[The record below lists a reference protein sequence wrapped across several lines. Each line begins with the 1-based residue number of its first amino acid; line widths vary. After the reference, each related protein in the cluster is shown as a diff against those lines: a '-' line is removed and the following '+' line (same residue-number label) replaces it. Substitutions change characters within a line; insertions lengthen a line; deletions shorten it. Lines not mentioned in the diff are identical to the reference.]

1 MYLALSRLRP
11 GLRAK
16 HRQGDK
22 FDDPFSRGEHAA
34 MRIDAPKCLLS
45 AGLATMLA
53 SAAVAAAE
61 LPQTPAERAKLYAE
75 AVAQAQQRYAESV
88 RAQPLLKPQSRPCDL
103 SLVATMPSQGTQW
116 SWSGACKNGAAQGT
130 GIADVYFDGKHK
142 WRYVGAMSAGERSG
156 AGEMLS
162 ASGYRVK
169 GEYANDELNG
179 QAYVVDVDW
188 QTVGTITYVDGTRE
202 GPAWY
207 ASGDGSGSQGRYR
220 DGTQVDGVRYSSEG
234 EVETLG
240 K

>member
-1 MYLALSRLRP
+1 MHAM
-11 GLRAK
+11 
-16 HRQGDK
+16 HRQSDG
-22 FDDPFSRGEHAA
+22 FDYLFSRGEHTD

-61 LPQTPAERAKLYAE
+61 LPQTPAERAKLYAD
-75 AVAQAQQRYAESV
+75 AVAQARQRYAESV
-88 RAQPLLKPQSRPCDL
+88 RAQPLLKPQSRPCDVL
-103 SLVATMPSQGTQW
+103 LATTMPSERTQW
-116 SWSGACKNGAAQGT
+116 SWSGACKNGAAEGT

-169 GEYANDELNG
+169 GEYAKDELNG

-207 ASGDGSGSQGRYR
+207 ASGDGSGSQGRHR
-220 DGTQVDGVRYSSEG
+220 DGIQVDGVRYPHEG
-234 EVETLG
+234 GVEKVG